1 MRKCKS
7 CFRFHEDWRDAEAKG
22 IGSQSFI
29 GFSEYAKKPRPGIKC
44 NCSSALIHH
53 EPKSTD
59 KGCKNHRY
67 RLSWNLEQ
75 WWNWKFKYKLERF
88 ICNYIRRPIGR
99 LRKPVPL
106 QWKDSFDGCRDIIIP
121 NSEPVCPHC
130 GEMPY
135 SYSECQFCGQRFIQD
150 EKTKEASKPP
160 KKERQNCLF
169 CGGNNT
175 VVGAR
180 AKINGHF
187 HGQCEKCGAV
197 YME

>member
-22 IGSQSFI
+22 LGSQSFI

-53 EPKSTD
+53 EPKATD

-106 QWKDSFDGCRDIIIP
+106 QWKDSFDGCRDIIIS

-130 GEMPY
+130 GGEVHRLLSNSGVIFKGTGFY
-135 SYSECQFCGQRFIQD
+135 TTDY
-150 EKTKEASKPP
+150 TKAKSLARKVN
-160 KKERQNCLF
+160 KERQTDNEAILDGDVKGF
-169 CGGNNT
+169 NQQVDKTN
-175 VVGAR
+175 AEL
-180 AKINGHF
+180 K
-187 HGQCEKCGAV
+187 EL
-197 YME
+197 